1 MALKQTHNIIS
12 HLPYLEF
19 MEDENIFIL
28 KDKSLGVIYSIETI
42 DHAPMTYEEIKEF
55 SENILNLIDLPKNYI
70 LQLLSLKNTKSEKSL
85 LMENEILRNGESK
98 TAQFFNEKRLDF
110 YLDKARSEEI
120 FDSKVYLSIRF
131 RPEKSI
137 NGFNFSEKEQFLNLI
152 EYYEKN
158 KEEFE
163 KLLSKIE
170 ALSRL
175 KLNRTNAIELRHV
188 LQKALFIDKDQ
199 RLAPIIKNIP
209 LNEQLLFEN
218 VACDEKGL
226 TGKVFSRTVSFL
238 APSEHCEGDGI
249 SFLGLKFPH
258 LVSIR
263 LTKPSKANVSRIL
276 GIKEWCTKNSF
287 SYRSKKQFEEI
298 QSTKMKLA
306 QDDSCL
312 HLSWSLTVYAQTQE
326 EAMRRANIALALGV
340 EKFKAN
346 GIIEEDSGLDLL
358 LNSLP
363 LYFDEK
369 CEWGSQRFIPL
380 HKSEVACFL
389 PIFGSYQ
396 GDKDFLQIY
405 ETREGSVFSF
415 SPLSSKTSQHSLF
428 IGDTGSGK
436 SFLMNSCLNAVKL
449 LKEEPIVFVFDY
461 NTSQTMNAKLYD
473 GEISRCKMGEAPSVN
488 VFRGIYDDKKISV
501 LVNWM
506 CEAIRLTS
514 PSFVIETEHKEA
526 VAQSIKLSYAKKI
539 KSENTTYV
547 EGTLISSNSSQNV
560 SINMDDVAGELSYLP
575 TQKGFE
581 KYDGIVE
588 VLLNKLRSFYGD
600 GLYAD
605 YFRKTDNTDS
615 FDKKFYVVDFEGIKD
630 DPVLLSLT
638 VASAFEQV
646 RQVKLRAENQN
657 RQVIAVL
664 DEIAE
669 LGRSCPIISDYFISK
684 AETSRKD
691 GFWIWGATNRPTNFF
706 EVPVCK
712 ALLSVVTHIYVLPMS
727 PKNVEQLASE
737 TKILNVAD
745 VENILSLK
753 IEKGQFGEFYY
764 ISTDGRKKYIGR
776 NRPNRFEYWQTPS
789 NAEASRLASKI
800 LKKNNNDALKAI
812 YELASYK
819 EEPKKE

>member
-1 MALKQTHNIIS
+1 MIKNSHNIIS

-19 MEDENIFIL
+19 IEDENIFIL
-28 KDKSLGVIYSIETI
+28 KDKSLGVIYSIEAL
-42 DHAPMTYEEIKEF
+42 DHAPMTYEEIKDF
-55 SENILNLIDLPKNYI
+55 TENTLSLIDLPQNCI
-70 LQLLSLKNTKSEKSL
+70 LQFLLLKSPKSEFSLLAQNEFLKNSESP
-85 LMENEILRNGESK
+85 
-98 TAQFFNEKRLDF
+98 TAEFFNEKRMEF
-110 YLDKARSEEI
+110 YIDKARKEEI

-131 RPEKSI
+131 RPEKSKI
-137 NGFNFSEKEQFLNLI
+137 GFNYFEKDQFLSLI
-152 EYYEKN
+152 DSYEKN
-158 KEEFE
+158 KEGLE
-163 KLLSKIE
+163 KILSKIE
-170 ALSRL
+170 AISRL
-175 KLNRTNAIELRHV
+175 KLNRTNATGLRA
-188 LQKALFIDKDQ
+188 LLEKALFAEREQ
-199 RLAPIIKNIP
+199 GLSPIVKNIP

-218 VACDEKGL
+218 IVCDEKGL
-226 TGKVFSRTVSFL
+226 SGKVFSRTVSFL

-249 SFLGLKFPH
+249 NFLSLKFPH
-258 LVSIR
+258 LISMR
-263 LTKPSKANVSRIL
+263 LTKPSTATVSRVL

-298 QSTKMKLA
+298 QETKKKLA

-312 HLSWSLTVYAQTQE
+312 HLSWSVTVFAQSLDE
-326 EAMRRANIALALGV
+326 VMKRANLVLALGV
-340 EKFKAN
+340 EKFKVN
-346 GIIEEDSGLDLL
+346 GIIEEDSGLDIL

-380 HKSEVACFL
+380 HQSEVVCFL
-389 PIFGSYQ
+389 PIFGSYL

-405 ETREGSVFSF
+405 ETREGSVFGF

-488 VFRGIYDDKKISV
+488 VFRGIYDDKKVSV

-526 VAQSIKLSYAKKI
+526 LSQSVKLSYAKKL

-547 EGTLISSNSSQNV
+547 EGTLINSNSSQRV

-588 VLLNKLRSFYGD
+588 ILLNKLRSFYGD

-605 YFRKTDNTDS
+605 YFRKTENTDN

-646 RQVKLRAENQN
+646 RQVKLRPENQN

-712 ALLSVVTHIYVLPMS
+712 ALLSVVTHIYVLPMC

-737 TKILNVAD
+737 TKILNIAD

-776 NRPNRFEYWQTPS
+776 NRPNLFEYWQTPS
-789 NAEASRLASKI
+789 NAEASRIASKI

-812 YELASYK
+812 YELASYR
-819 EEPKKE
+819 EEPTKE